1 MESAGCLW
9 ASLTSQRVAANAG
22 SKLRTKGKSG
32 VEKDPGQYGTG
43 RERSVQDLLGIKER
57 WEDAGK

>member
-1 MESAGCLW
+1 VESAGCLW

-32 VEKDPGQYGTG
+32 VKKTRGNTG
-43 RERSVQDLLGIKER
+43 PIGKKEYKI
-57 WEDAGK
+57 AGD